1 MGTQTQSYGHFCLLA
16 RTLDRVGDRW
26 ALLVVRDLELGPR
39 RFTDLM
45 ELLGGITPK
54 TLTRRLRDLEDDG
67 IVVADREPGR
77 REVWYRLTPAGE
89 ELVPTLNQLL
99 RWGLHHALRQ
109 PEPGGE
115 PPPRAPAAG
124 AAGSAGRTQPSH
136 CQAGS
141 LAGPRSRLWRL
152 HGHIRRPALVAEPGE
167 VEDRDVTITA
177 SREALSRFLTSPPSA
192 RADGQPTLRSLVAHG
207 RSGPCSPRSRCFP
220 LAWTASAQTPTS
232 SRRFDPRLARLSRAP
247 RFARATAA
255 DEGPER
261 FLFGPRQ
268 VCMVGGG

>member
-99 RWGLHHALRQ
+99 RWGLHHALQR
-109 PEPGGE
+109 PEPGKE
-115 PPPRAPAAG
+115 PHPEHLLRALRETLEEVGPPTA
-124 AAGSAGRTQPSH
+124 
-136 CQAGS
+136 
-141 LAGPRSRLWRL
+141 
-152 HGHIRRPALVAEPGE
+152 RPARWLVRVPGYGAYTVAFDGHHWSLSLGEAEE
-167 VEDRDVTITA
+167 RDVTITA
-177 SREALSRFLTSPPSA
+177 SREALSRFMSSPPSA
-192 RADGQPTLRSLVAHG
+192 RAEGQPDVAIAG
-207 RSGPCSPRSRCFP
+207 SPRAIRAMVAAISVFP
-220 LAWTASAQTPTS
+220 AGLDGAGSDAHRQPTV
-232 SRRFDPRLARLSRAP
+232 RDH
-247 RFARATAA
+247 
-255 DEGPER
+255 D
-261 FLFGPRQ
+261 
-268 VCMVGGG
+268 